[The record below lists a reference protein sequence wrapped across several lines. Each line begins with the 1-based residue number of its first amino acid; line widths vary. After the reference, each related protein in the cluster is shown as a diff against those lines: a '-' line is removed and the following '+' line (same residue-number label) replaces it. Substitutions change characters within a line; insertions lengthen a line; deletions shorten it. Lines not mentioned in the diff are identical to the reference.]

1 MIGADR
7 LTWARVIGRHPDTVR
22 INVEPA
28 PEHRYDPLYRAED
41 GRKVAEL
48 WVDPTEVAGAL
59 DLRCCRGLPVFVHA
73 PSYDA
78 GKAVLFRLQ
87 EFEPVLACLIAGD
100 TLVRITAEGIEQWE
114 L

>member
-7 LTWARVIGRHPDTVR
+7 LIDARLRGRHPDSVR

-28 PEHRYDPLYRAED
+28 PEHRYDTLYRAED
-41 GRKVAEL
+41 GRSVAEL
-48 WVDPTEVAGAL
+48 WVDPSEIAGAL

-73 PSYDA
+73 ERYDA
-78 GKAVLFRLQ
+78 GKAALFRAM
-87 EFEPVLACLIAGD
+87 EFEPSLACLIAGD
-100 TLVRITAEGIEQWE
+100 VMVRATTEGIEEWA